1 MANKPKTI
9 AEQARALKAREFF
22 SRQFIR
28 GALQLGAKTAPI
40 YLEKRV
46 QEVVSDENITVGQFV
61 DNAEL
66 VKQLMTRI
74 HNKSLRTYREL
85 LQVVGI
91 EPKVSGPEALSLE
104 AFALLEELRKQ
115 RK

>member
-1 MANKPKTI
+1 MANKPTTV

-22 SRQFIR
+22 SRQFVR
-28 GALQLGAKTAPI
+28 RALQLGGKTAPI
-40 YLEKRV
+40 YLEKRLL
-46 QEVVSDENITVGQFV
+46 EVVSDETMTVGQFL

-74 HNKSLRTYREL
+74 HNKSLRTYRDL

-91 EPKVSGPEALSLE
+91 EPKASDPGAL
-104 AFALLEELRKQ
+104 
-115 RK
+115 